1 MHRNLQLI
9 TKRVFLNKLTYTPRL
24 KPSCY
29 PTRLLQQQQHSF
41 LSTTVINK
49 QSNTF
54 SEKEKLHKVC
64 WKCNHIASRAA
75 VSCENTECGVI
86 QPTVPE
92 LNFYEL
98 LSVGTGENKS
108 SPTFD
113 VELGPLKRQFLKLQ
127 QVAHPDSYS
136 NATEREHKYAE
147 IQSSLLNKAYH
158 TLKDPLARAQY
169 LLAQKGVEI
178 DESESLHNPTLLM
191 EVMEVREELEEAI
204 TDNDVEAIK
213 NENDEKIK
221 ETVANLSRAF
231 ADNDLDLAKDYSIQ
245 LQYWE
250 NIRRAIIDWA
260 PGHRVE
266 IKH

>member
-1 MHRNLQLI
+1 MNCHLQLI
-9 TKRVFLNKLTYTPRL
+9 TKRAFNKKLAYIQPL
-24 KPSCY
+24 KPVY
-29 PTRLLQQQQHSF
+29 PINRVIFQQQCS
-41 LSTTVINK
+41 LSTTFINK
-49 QSNTF
+49 QSDNTH
-54 SEKEKLHKVC
+54 SVKEKLHKVC
-64 WKCNHIASRAA
+64 WKCDHLASRAA
-75 VSCENTECGVI
+75 VSCENVDCGAI

-98 LSVGTGENKS
+98 LKAGTGENKIT
-108 SPTFD
+108 PTFD
-113 VELGPLKRQFLKLQ
+113 IELGPLKRQFLKLQ

-178 DESESLHNPTLLM
+178 DESESLHNPALLM
-191 EVMEVREELEEAI
+191 EVMEVREELEEA
-204 TDNDVEAIK
+204 TTNDDVEIIK

-221 ETVANLSRAF
+221 ETVANLSSAF
-231 ADNDLDLAKDYSIQ
+231 ANNDLDLAKDYSIQ

-250 NIRRAIIDWA
+250 NIRRAIIDWS
-260 PGHRVE
+260 PGHRIE